1 MKERP
6 ILFSVPMVRA
16 ILDGSKTQT
25 RRVVKPQSAILSD
38 TMSRTLGVRPPN
50 IENQPVIPCPYG
62 QLGDQLWV
70 KENFHLGEYVKG
82 PNAQGAVIAYATNK
96 QSCFRHMTDAEM
108 DRCRLKPDPRPWA
121 ESRTIPS
128 ILMPRWASR
137 LTLEITEVR
146 VERLQDISPGDC
158 RAEGH
163 PTAWEVSADQR
174 VHDDAARDWYMDLWD
189 SINAEKG
196 PGEHGYSWA
205 GNPWVWAISFKRI

>member
-6 ILFSVPMVRA
+6 ILFSGPMIRA
-16 ILDGSKTQT
+16 ILDGRKTQT

-38 TMSRTLGVRPPN
+38 TMARTLGVRPPN

-62 QLGDQLWV
+62 QPGDQLWV

-137 LTLEITEVR
+137 ITLEITEVR
-146 VERLQDISPGDC
+146 VQRLQEITEQDAW
-158 RAEGH
+158 AEGVWPRPKPKSITSGITRFH
-163 PTAWEVSADQR
+163 SLWILINGKDSWEA
-174 VHDDAARDWYMDLWD
+174 
-189 SINAEKG
+189 
-196 PGEHGYSWA
+196 
-205 GNPWVWAISFKRI
+205 NPWVWAISFKRIN